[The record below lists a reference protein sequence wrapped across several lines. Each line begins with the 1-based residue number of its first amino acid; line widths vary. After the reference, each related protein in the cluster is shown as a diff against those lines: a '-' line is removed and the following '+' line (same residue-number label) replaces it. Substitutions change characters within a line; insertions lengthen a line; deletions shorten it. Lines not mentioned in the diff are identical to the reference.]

1 MNTNMRFTKFINLWL
16 PESKRKDILES
27 KRSQTMFR
35 KLFLS
40 LLLLVLVAATACNT
54 PPVSKKDVASE
65 AVCQNILLF
74 IASVNKLQDESQF
87 ADKTAL
93 QAQFD
98 VVRMNFNNLWQSAS
112 ELDSAEKDDFEK
124 AVTELMD
131 TADSLPEDAS
141 VSDTLKE
148 LKEPIKQVVV
158 ATENMQTGL
167 KCIVQPQGQDT

>member
-1 MNTNMRFTKFINLWL
+1 ML
-16 PESKRKDILES
+16 
-27 KRSQTMFR
+27 R

-65 AVCQNILLF
+65 AVCQDILLF
-74 IASVNKLQDESQF
+74 LASVNKLQDESQY
-87 ADKTAL
+87 ADTTAL

-98 VVRMNFNNLWQSAS
+98 VVRKNFMNLRGAVST
-112 ELDSAEKDDFEK
+112 LDEAETDDFNK
-124 AVTELMD
+124 AVQNLMD
-131 TADSLPEDAS
+131 TADSLPDDVS
-141 VSDTLKE
+141 VSDTLKQ
-148 LKEPIKQVVV
+148 LKDPIKQVAV

>member
-1 MNTNMRFTKFINLWL
+1 M
-16 PESKRKDILES
+16 LE
-27 KRSQTMFR
+27 KKEPIMIR
-35 KLFLS
+35 KLILS
-40 LLLLVLVAATACNT
+40 LSVLLLIATSCNT

-74 IASVNKLQDESQF
+74 IASVNKLQDQSQF

-124 AVTELMD
+124 AVNELMD
-131 TADSLPEDAS
+131 TADSLPDNAS
-141 VSDTLKE
+141 VSDALKE